1 MHLNYGI
8 NLVKGMKDL
17 AKRIRSLRE
26 ERKWTQTEL
35 AQKLEIHQKQISA
48 YERGANKPPADILF
62 RIAEVFDVTLD
73 YLAYEKTNSNTKVN
87 IKDRE
92 LLRLFE
98 TIDTYSEEEI
108 SLTKNILT
116 MVEKQHKFK
125 ELIGA

>member
-1 MHLNYGI
+1 
-8 NLVKGMKDL
+8 MKDL